1 MSTLTKKD
9 LPKGTKVI
17 PHAKTSPLGSNG
29 LSSSIEWSTVSQ
41 NKKEDRFLYVI
52 GYEGDS
58 LILNSN
64 NNSHRGGDYFSY
76 IDVSLFEPNTSN
88 YEIY

>member
-17 PHAKTSPLGSNG
+17 PHTKTSPLGSNG
-29 LSSSIEWSTVSQ
+29 LSSSMEWSNVSQ

-58 LILNSN
+58 IILNSSN
-64 NNSHRGGDYFSY
+64 KSDRGGDYFSY
-76 IDVSLFEPNTSN
+76 TDVSLFEPKTDN